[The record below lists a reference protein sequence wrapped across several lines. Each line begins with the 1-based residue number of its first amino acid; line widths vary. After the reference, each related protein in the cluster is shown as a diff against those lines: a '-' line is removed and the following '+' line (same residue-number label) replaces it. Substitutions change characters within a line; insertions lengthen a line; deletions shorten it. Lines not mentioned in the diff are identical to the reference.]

1 MKGVMVFMNYTTKSI
16 SKLLNVSEEQ
26 VRRWCRSGQLKSLKH
41 SRKKGYV
48 VEKCDFLAFL
58 DDNPKYKKALDLGS
72 DDNASKKKVLEI
84 RSLETR
90 LDKMKKEI
98 VELENTIKALKDSE

>member
-1 MKGVMVFMNYTTKSI
+1 MNYTIKDI

-48 VEKCDFLAFL
+48 IEKCDFFAFL

-72 DDNASKKKVLEI
+72 DDNALKI
-84 RSLETR
+84 LETR
-90 LDKMKKEI
+90 LEKMKEEI
-98 VELENTIKALKDSE
+98 VELENTIKALKGSE

>member
-1 MKGVMVFMNYTTKSI
+1 MNYTIKDI

-41 SRKKGYV
+41 SKKKGYV
-48 VEKCDFLAFL
+48 IEKCDFFTFL

-72 DDNASKKKVLEI
+72 DDNALKI

-90 LDKMKKEI
+90 LDKMKEEI
-98 VELENTIKALKDSE
+98 VELENIIKTLKDLE

>member
-1 MKGVMVFMNYTTKSI
+1 MNYTIKDI

-41 SRKKGYV
+41 SRKK
-48 VEKCDFLAFL
+48 KDMLQKSAIFFAFL

-72 DDNASKKKVLEI
+72 GDNALKILEM

-90 LDKMKKEI
+90 LDKMKEEI

>member
-1 MKGVMVFMNYTTKSI
+1 MNYTIKDI

-41 SRKKGYV
+41 SKKKGYV
-48 VEKCDFLAFL
+48 IEKCDFFTFL

-72 DDNASKKKVLEI
+72 DDNALKI

-90 LDKMKKEI
+90 LDKMKEEI
-98 VELENTIKALKDSE
+98 VELENTIKTLKDLE

>member
-1 MKGVMVFMNYTTKSI
+1 MNYIIKDI
-16 SKLLNVSEEQ
+16 SNLLNVSEEQ

-48 VEKCDFLAFL
+48 IEKCDFFAFL

-72 DDNASKKKVLEI
+72 DDNALKILEI

-90 LDKMKKEI
+90 LDKMKEEI

>member
-1 MKGVMVFMNYTTKSI
+1 MNYTIKDI

-26 VRRWCRSGQLKSLKH
+26 VRRWCRSGQLKSLEH

-48 VEKCDFLAFL
+48 IEKCDFFAFL
-58 DDNPKYKKALDLGS
+58 DGNPKYRKALDLGS
-72 DDNASKKKVLEI
+72 GDNALKI

-90 LDKMKKEI
+90 LDKMKEEI
-98 VELENTIKALKDSE
+98 VELENTLKALKDSE

>member
-1 MKGVMVFMNYTTKSI
+1 MNYTIKDI
-16 SKLLNVSEEQ
+16 SKLLNISEEQ

-48 VEKCDFLAFL
+48 IEKCDFFAFL

-72 DDNASKKKVLEI
+72 DDNALKKILEI

-90 LDKMKKEI
+90 LDKMKEEI

>member
-1 MKGVMVFMNYTTKSI
+1 MNYTIKDI

-26 VRRWCRSGQLKSLKH
+26 VRRWCRSEQLKSLKH

-48 VEKCDFLAFL
+48 IEKCDFFAFL

-72 DDNASKKKVLEI
+72 GDNALKILEI

-90 LDKMKKEI
+90 LDKMKEEI
-98 VELENTIKALKDSE
+98 VELENTTKALKDSE

>member
-1 MKGVMVFMNYTTKSI
+1 MKGVMVFMNYATKSI

-72 DDNASKKKVLEI
+72 DDNASKKKSI
-84 RSLETR
+84 RNTFFRNTIRQDE
-90 LDKMKKEI
+90 KEI

>member
-1 MKGVMVFMNYTTKSI
+1 MKGVMVFMNYTIKSV

-26 VRRWCRSGQLKSLKH
+26 VKRWCRSGRLKSLKH

-48 VEKCDFLAFL
+48 VEKCDFIAFL
-58 DDNPKYKKALDLGS
+58 DNNPKYKKALDLGS
-72 DDNASKKKVLEI
+72 DDNTPKKVLEI

-90 LDKMKKEI
+90 LDKLKKEI
-98 VELENTIKALKDSE
+98 VELENAIKALRDSE

>member
-1 MKGVMVFMNYTTKSI
+1 MNYTIKDI

-26 VRRWCRSGQLKSLKH
+26 ARRWCRSGQLKSLKH
-41 SRKKGYV
+41 SKKKGYV
-48 VEKCDFLAFL
+48 IEKCDFFTFL

-72 DDNASKKKVLEI
+72 DDNALKI

-90 LDKMKKEI
+90 LDKMKEEI
-98 VELENTIKALKDSE
+98 VELENTIKTLKDLE

>member
-1 MKGVMVFMNYTTKSI
+1 MVFMNYTIKDI

-41 SRKKGYV
+41 SKKKGYV
-48 VEKCDFLAFL
+48 IEKCDFFTFL

-72 DDNASKKKVLEI
+72 DDNALKI

-90 LDKMKKEI
+90 LDKMKEEI
-98 VELENTIKALKDSE
+98 VELENIIKTLKDLE

>member
-1 MKGVMVFMNYTTKSI
+1 MNYAIKDI

-41 SRKKGYV
+41 SKKKGYV
-48 VEKCDFLAFL
+48 IEKCDFFTFL
-58 DDNPKYKKALDLGS
+58 NDNPKYKKALDLGS
-72 DDNASKKKVLEI
+72 DDNALKI

-90 LDKMKKEI
+90 LDKMKEEI
-98 VELENTIKALKDSE
+98 VELENIIKTLKDLE